1 MPVSIAILEPP
12 QEDFGDLR
20 RAFRAEAAA
29 DWDVHLLSS
38 QAELFRLIADRERD
52 HLVIVPEVLG
62 DGVRAD
68 ATLIPRIR
76 ALDANAPLVVT
87 AASGDVAEAAQA
99 VRAGATD
106 FLVRGAHLRE
116 RVATLVGKLRGL
128 LEVIARNR
136 LLDQHNAV
144 LRDSIQARF
153 KIVGDSPQMRRLIDQ
168 VRSIADVPR
177 PLLIVGERGT
187 GKEQIAK
194 AIHFSSGRAER
205 PMITVNC
212 AALSDT
218 LLETELFGHEKGA
231 FTGADT
237 LARGKFELADGGTLF
252 LDEIGHMSLAFQRKI
267 LRVVEYGTFTRVG
280 ATAGLRTSARIM
292 AATNSDL
299 SEKIEAGDFL
309 PDLYDRL
316 SFEVIQ
322 VPPLRE
328 REGDIAV
335 LAGHFLEEFARE
347 IPAFRGKTLSAIAI
361 AELLAYRFPGNV
373 RELKNIIERAA
384 YRDTTNEITPEDIGL
399 LPPETATRRDGT
411 FHEQIEAYG
420 QELIRD
426 AMRQAEGNQAAAA
439 RLLGLTYDQFRYHH
453 KKLG

>member
-1 MPVSIAILEPP
+1 MPVSVAILEPP
-12 QEDFGDLR
+12 NDDFGELR
-20 RAFRAEAAA
+20 RGFRAEAPA

-38 QAELFRLIADRERD
+38 SAELFRLLGDQERD
-52 HLVIVPEVLG
+52 HLVIVPEILG

-68 ATLIPRIR
+68 AKMIPRIR
-76 ALDANAPLVVT
+76 GLDANAPLVVT
-87 AASGDVAEAAQA
+87 ASGGGVAEAARA
-99 VRAGATD
+99 VRAGASD
-106 FLVRGAHLRE
+106 FLVRGEHLRE
-116 RVATLVGKLRGL
+116 RIATLIGKLRGL
-128 LEVIARNR
+128 FEVIARNR

-194 AIHFSSGRAER
+194 AIHFSSGRAGR

-280 ATAGLRTSARIM
+280 GTAELKTSARVM

-299 SEKIEAGDFL
+299 SEKIEAGEFL
-309 PDLYDRL
+309 PDIYDRL
-316 SFEVIQ
+316 SFEVIR

-335 LAGHFLEEFARE
+335 LAGHFLEEFARD
-347 IPAFRGKTLSAIAI
+347 IPAFRGKTLSAVAI

-399 LPPETATRRDGT
+399 LPREAAARHDGT
-411 FHEQIEAYG
+411 FHEKIEAYG
-420 QELIRD
+420 RELIRD
-426 AMRQAEGNQAAAA
+426 AMRQATGNQAAAA

-453 KKLG
+453 RKLG